1 MDAPL
6 VWRRIGSIQCGD
18 FRLFDVAG
26 RLYGSKPFG
35 GGAPV
40 TIVKAQPPNA
50 TARPRKAKPARRR
63 LGWKVYLLV
72 ATAIPLLIL
81 SAVTGYYYV
90 QFSQMIDARL
100 HGEMQRADPRVFA
113 RPFELRKGQSV
124 SPIQLVE
131 RLNDLGYSHR
141 VPSEQPGEFTVGRDA
156 IVLIPR
162 DGDHKAEP
170 VRIVFVARSAK
181 GAEPTAIDRIEV
193 LPSKR
198 TTDRLTL
205 DPPLITA
212 LITAGR
218 EKRRDVP
225 LAAIPPHM
233 VQAVLSIEDRRFY
246 EHPGVDPIG
255 IASAVFGYAFGNKS
269 MRGGSTIT
277 QQLVKNTFLTQ
288 ERSLKRKFTE
298 WIMSIALE
306 RRLSKEQVLELYLND
321 VWLGQRGSF
330 AIHGVPEASRL
341 FFAKDISNVSLSE
354 AATIAGMIQS
364 PPRTSP
370 FNFPDRAKERRNVVL
385 RAMADS
391 GYVTADA
398 ADRASR
404 EPLQIVARA
413 LDAEAPY
420 FVDYIGQEIQDK
432 YRTVATG
439 AVDVY
444 TTLDLH
450 MQRIAQDALRDGLA
464 RVDELLAKRRREKA
478 QAALIAIDP
487 RTGEILALV
496 GGRTY
501 NQSQYN
507 RVVSAR
513 RQPGSVFKPFVYLA
527 AFERAYAEGRTDLTP
542 ATVVMDEPTT
552 WEFNEQTW
560 TPGNYDGEYEGA
572 ITLRRALALSRN
584 IATVKVAESAGYD
597 QVAALWRR
605 IGAGTPP
612 RPYPSIA
619 LGVFEATPLDIATA
633 YTLFPNGGA
642 LRPLRA
648 ILRMETGGKEIAIAP
663 SPTRPIA
670 RADTTFLVTNML
682 RSVINEGTGAG
693 ARAAGFALDAAGKSG
708 TTNDL
713 RDAWFVGFTPELLSV
728 VWVGLDDNQ
737 PLGLSGTQ
745 AALPIWTTFMMRALA
760 GHPNRQFEA
769 PEGVVFVDIDRD
781 TGKLATPSCPRIFHE
796 AFLAGTEPTEIC
808 QLHSF

>member
-1 MDAPL
+1 
-6 VWRRIGSIQCGD
+6 
-18 FRLFDVAG
+18 
-26 RLYGSKPFG
+26 
-35 GGAPV
+35 
-40 TIVKAQPPNA
+40 VKTPPPNA
-50 TARPRKAKPARRR
+50 TARTRKAKPASRKR
-63 LGWKVYLLV
+63 GWKFYVFLALG
-72 ATAIPLLIL
+72 IPLVVL

-90 QFSQMIDARL
+90 SFSRMIDARL

-113 RPFELRKGQSV
+113 RPFELRKGQMFT
-124 SPIQLVE
+124 PAQLVD

-141 VPSEQPGEFTVGRDA
+141 AHSEQPGEFTIGRDA
-156 IVLIPR
+156 IVIIPR
-162 DGDHKAEP
+162 DGDHKATP
-170 VRIVFVARSAK
+170 VRVVFVARGAK
-181 GAEPTAIDRIEV
+181 GAEPNAIDRIDV
-193 LPSKR
+193 LASKQSP
-198 TTDRLTL
+198 DRLTL

-212 LITAGR
+212 LVTVGR

-225 LAAIPPHM
+225 LASIPPGM
-233 VQAVLSIEDRRFY
+233 VQAVLAIEDRRFY

-255 IASAVFGYAFGNKS
+255 IASAVVGYAFGNKG

-288 ERSLKRKFTE
+288 ERTLKRKFTE

-306 RRLSKEQVLELYLND
+306 RRLSKDQVLQLYLND

-370 FNFPDRAKERRNVVL
+370 FTYPDKAKERRNVVL

-391 GYVTADA
+391 GYITADA
-398 ADRASR
+398 ADRAST

-420 FVDYIGQEIQDK
+420 FVDYIGQELADK
-432 YRTVATG
+432 YRTSAIG

-450 MQRIAQDALRDGLA
+450 LQRIAQDALRNGLA
-464 RVDELLAKRRREKA
+464 HVDELLAKRKRQNA
-478 QAALIAIDP
+478 QAALIAVDP

-507 RVVSAR
+507 RAIAAR

-542 ATVVMDEPTT
+542 ATVVLDEPTT
-552 WEFNEQTW
+552 WEFNQQTW
-560 TPGNYDGEYEGA
+560 TPSNYDGEYEGA

-584 IATVKVAESAGYD
+584 IATIKVAETTGYD

-605 IGAGTPP
+605 VGASTPP

-619 LGVFEATPLDIATA
+619 LGVFEATPFEIAAA
-633 YTLFPNGGA
+633 YTIFPNEGT
-642 LRPLRA
+642 LRPLRG
-648 ILRMETGGKEIAIAP
+648 ITRMVSGGRDIPIV
-663 SPTRPIA
+663 PTTTRSIA

-682 RSVINEGTGAG
+682 RSVLNEGTGAG

-713 RDAWFVGFTPELLSV
+713 RDAWFVGFTPELLTV

-737 PLGLSGTQ
+737 PLGLSGSQ
-745 AALPIWTTFMMRALA
+745 AALPIWTTFMMGALA
-760 GHPNRQFEA
+760 GYPNRQFEA
-769 PEGVVFVDIDRD
+769 PDGIVWVDIDRD
-781 TGKLATPSCPRIFHE
+781 TGKIATPSCPRVFHE
-796 AFLAGTEPTEIC
+796 AFLPGTEPTEIC